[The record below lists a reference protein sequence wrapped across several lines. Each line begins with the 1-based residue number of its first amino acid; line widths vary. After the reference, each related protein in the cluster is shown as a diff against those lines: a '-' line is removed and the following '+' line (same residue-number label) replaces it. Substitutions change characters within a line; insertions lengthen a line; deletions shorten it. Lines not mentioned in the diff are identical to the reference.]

1 MSRSGGELALCTSMF
16 ASYPVYRFQVASSV
30 LFAMIA
36 RKRCFGYEAMKSHL
50 KEKSG
55 LEFGG
60 PSSIFTA
67 NHLIP
72 IYDIAHSIDNGNYAP
87 ETIWTS
93 RSDHLRFGS
102 RFGKHLIVEAG
113 DASRIASESYDF
125 VAASHVLEH
134 VANPLRALQEWKRI
148 VKPSGTI
155 LLILPHKANTFD
167 HRRPFTTF
175 DHIRADFESNVT
187 EGDLTHLQEILE
199 LHEMDMDPPA
209 GSREQ
214 FRTRCLQNRSKRAM
228 HHHVFSPEL
237 IIEMCSFLEMRVL
250 NVAVER
256 PYHIVVHAK
265 KRGLSEQT
273 NVHLENAAFLDAEAE
288 WRKHDPF
295 RMQA

>member
-1 MSRSGGELALCTSMF
+1 MCSR
-16 ASYPVYRFQVASSV
+16 YPVYRVQVVSSV
-30 LFAMIA
+30 LLAMIA

-72 IYDIAHSIDNGNYAP
+72 IYDIVHSMDNGNYSQ
-87 ETIWTS
+87 ETIWAS

-102 RFGKHLIVEAG
+102 RFGKQLIVEA
-113 DASRIASESYDF
+113 DHPYAIASESYDF

-155 LLILPHKANTFD
+155 LLVLPHKANTFD
-167 HRRPFTTF
+167 HRRPFTTL

-187 EGDLTHLQEILE
+187 EADLTHLQEILE
-199 LHEMDMDPPA
+199 LHDMDLDPPA

-214 FRTRCLQNRSKRAM
+214 FRTRCLQNRSKRAI

-237 IIEMCSFLEMRVL
+237 IVKMFSLLEMRVL

-256 PYHIVVHAK
+256 PYQIVVHAK
-265 KRGLSEQT
+265 KLSPSEEI
-273 NVHLENAAFLDAEAE
+273 NVHLENATFLNAEAE
-288 WRKHDPF
+288 WRKRDPF

>member
-1 MSRSGGELALCTSMF
+1 
-16 ASYPVYRFQVASSV
+16 
-30 LFAMIA
+30 MIV

-50 KEKSG
+50 ENKSG

-67 NHLIP
+67 SHLIP
-72 IYDIAHSIDNGNYAP
+72 IYHIVNSIDNVNYAQ

-93 RSDHLRFGS
+93 RKDLLRFGS
-102 RFGKHLIVEAG
+102 RFGKQLVAEAG
-113 DASRIASESYDF
+113 HASVIASESYDF

-155 LLILPHKANTFD
+155 LLVLPHKANTFD
-167 HRRPFTTF
+167 HKRRFTTL
-175 DHIRADFESNVT
+175 DHIRSDFESNVS
-187 EGDLTHLQEILE
+187 EADQTHLEEVLE
-199 LHEMDMDPPA
+199 LHDTDLDPPA

-214 FRTRCLQNRSKRAM
+214 FRTRCLQNCSKRAM

-237 IIEMCSFLEMRVL
+237 IVKMFSLLEMRVL

-256 PYHIVVHAK
+256 PYHIVVHAMK
-265 KRGLSEQT
+265 LSFGEQI
-273 NVHLENAAFLDAEAE
+273 NVHSENGAFLNAEAE
-288 WRKHDPF
+288 WRKHAPF
-295 RMQA
+295 SM